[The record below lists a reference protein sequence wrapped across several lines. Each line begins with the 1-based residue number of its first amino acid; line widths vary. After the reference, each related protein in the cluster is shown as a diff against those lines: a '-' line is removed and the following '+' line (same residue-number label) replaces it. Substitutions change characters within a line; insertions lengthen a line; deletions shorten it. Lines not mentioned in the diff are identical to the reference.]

1 MMGSEHI
8 MSLRNIDGVEI
19 TAVADPNE
27 ISISLAKA
35 MLGNLQESVKF
46 FSSVKELV
54 ESQLCDVVVVVTPNM
69 THEEVLNDLLGR
81 DVHILV
87 EKPLSISV
95 DSCKRILNKAK
106 EHEKILW
113 VGLEYRYMPAL
124 SKGLEMISA
133 DDFGLVKMISIVE
146 HRYPFLPKVND
157 WNRFEK
163 NTGGTLV
170 EKCCHFFDLM
180 SLIAKAE
187 PIKVYASGAQDV
199 NHLDESYDSKT
210 PDILD
215 NAFVVVDFDN
225 KVRACLDICMFAEG
239 SKDEQTVSVVSDK
252 AKVEI
257 KVTAGQINYGKRSA
271 GSVGV
276 VTSEVEKDERVK
288 YEGFHHGSTYLE
300 HLDLMD
306 AILNNSSA
314 KVDLRSGIRSVAI
327 GAAAELSV
335 KTGNPVHIDAD
346 YNFSVG

>member
-27 ISISLAKA
+27 NSLNLAKA
-35 MLGNLQESVKF
+35 MLGNLKENVKF
-46 FSSVKELV
+46 FYSSKELAD
-54 ESQLCDVVVVVTPNM
+54 SGLCDVIIVVTPNM
-69 THEEVLNDLLGR
+69 THETVLEDLLGK
-81 DVHILV
+81 DVHVLV

-95 DSCKRILNKAK
+95 ESCKKILDMAK
-106 EHEKILW
+106 EHKKILW

-124 SKGLEMISA
+124 TKGLELIN
-133 DDFGLVKMISIVE
+133 DPDFGDVKMVSIVE

-157 WNRFEK
+157 WNRFAE

-180 SLIAKAE
+180 SLIAKGE
-187 PIKVYASGAQDV
+187 PVKVYASGGQDV
-199 NHLDESYDSKT
+199 NHLDELYDSRV

-215 NAFVVVDFDN
+215 NAFVIVDFDN

-239 SKDEQTVSVVSDK
+239 SKDEQIVSVVSDK
-252 AKVEI
+252 TKVEV
-257 KVTAGQINYGKRSA
+257 KVTSGQIYYGRRTS

-276 VTSEVEKDERVK
+276 KVIDVQKDERVK

-300 HLDLMD
+300 HLDLID
-306 AILNNSSA
+306 AINSHSLA
-314 KVDLRSGIRSVAI
+314 KVDLLSGIRSVAI

-335 KTGNPVHIDAD
+335 KTGKPVNIDSQ
-346 YNFSVG
+346 YNFSF